1 MGFGASDGTVVG
13 AAEWEATMIG
23 MRRATIWVLFASVLA
38 LCTPT
43 AEAKGIYLGASLGR
57 AEARDLDLATIDDGS
72 VLTGGT
78 DGTDN
83 GWKLFAGFKV
93 FKIVNAE
100 FGYRDYG
107 QVSFSATSDGTGTI
121 YAAGPVDGLADT
133 TAVSVSAMVVL
144 PVGRFKF
151 FAKGGIARWR
161 TETTV
166 RHSTGN
172 IATSESDGVDA
183 LYGFGAA
190 WALKNSAGLR
200 VEYERLATN
209 AADRDFLSVGVHF
222 RF

>member
-1 MGFGASDGTVVG
+1 MVPSWG

-23 MRRATIWVLFASVLA
+23 MRRATIWALFAIVLA
-38 LCTPT
+38 LCNPV

-57 AEARDLDLATIDDGS
+57 ADARDLGLEPIADGS
-72 VLTGGT
+72 GLTGGT

-100 FGYRDYG
+100 FAYLDYG
-107 QVSFSATSDGTGTI
+107 QVSFAATSDGNGMI
-121 YAAGPVDGLADT
+121 YAAGPVDGLSDT

-144 PVGRFKF
+144 PLGRFKF
-151 FAKGGIARWR
+151 FAKGGFARWR

-166 RHSTGN
+166 MHSMGN
-172 IATSESDGVDA
+172 IDTRESDGVGA